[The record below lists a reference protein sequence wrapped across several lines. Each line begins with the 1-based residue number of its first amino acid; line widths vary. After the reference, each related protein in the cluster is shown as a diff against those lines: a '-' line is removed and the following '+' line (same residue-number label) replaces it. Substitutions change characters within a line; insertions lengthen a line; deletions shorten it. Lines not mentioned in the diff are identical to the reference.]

1 MTAPSP
7 VTGKASL
14 KVDEFDIATIIRGY
28 QKNITVDVSRYFTGT
43 GKLPLYECPD
53 TELRFFYPA
62 SLAGD
67 GEFYTSLEDRSGY
80 YDDWK
85 WDYETAWPFIREKLS
100 VLDIGCG
107 RGAFIDKLKKEKNC
121 VVHGLELN
129 PSAYRLLQQKGI
141 SSQMQTI
148 EDHAGSNKNKYDI
161 VCFFQVLEH
170 ISSVKSFLDAAIECL
185 KPGGLLIVAVPNNE
199 PYLFGFNKYDW
210 LNLPP
215 HHMGWWNYASLNKL
229 PDFFPVTVEKIIPAK
244 FADYNNYL
252 KAKAINLEIS
262 SPGKLKWFRFWRP
275 AEKIWIQIIKKKI
288 PGVFIQAITKKI
300 TDAHLPYHL

>member
-7 VTGKASL
+7 VTGKSSP
-14 KVDEFDIATIIRGY
+14 KVDGFAIATIINGY
-28 QKNITVDVSRYFTGT
+28 QKDIGIDVSRYFSGDVT
-43 GKLPLYECPD
+43 LPLYECPD
-53 TELRFFYPA
+53 TLLRFFHPA
-62 SLAGD
+62 ALAGD
-67 GEFYTSLEDRSGY
+67 GEFYTKLEDRSGY

-85 WDYETAWPFIREKLS
+85 WDYETAWPFIAEKTM

-107 RGAFIDKLKKEKNC
+107 RGAFIDKLKKEKEC

-129 PSAYRLLQQKGI
+129 PSAYLLLQQKEI
-141 SSQMQTI
+141 SCQMQTI
-148 EDHAGSNKNKYDI
+148 EEHAITNKDKYDV

-170 ISSVKSFLDAAIECL
+170 IPAVHSFLKAAIACL
-185 KPGGLLIVAVPNNE
+185 KPGGLLIAAVPNNQ

-215 HHMGWWNYASLNKL
+215 HHMGWWNYVSLNKL
-229 PDFFPVTVEKIIPAK
+229 ATFFPITVEKIIPAR

-252 KAKAINLEIS
+252 KAKAINLAIS
-262 SPGKLKWFRFWRP
+262 SPRKLKWFQCWRP

-288 PGVFIQAITKKI
+288 PGIFIQAIYRKDK
-300 TDAHLPYHL
+300 